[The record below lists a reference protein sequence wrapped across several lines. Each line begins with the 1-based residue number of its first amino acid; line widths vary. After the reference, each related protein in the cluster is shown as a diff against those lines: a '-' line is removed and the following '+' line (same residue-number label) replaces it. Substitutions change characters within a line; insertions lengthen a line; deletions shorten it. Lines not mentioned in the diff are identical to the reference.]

1 MRAQRRRQPRR
12 RTALSDAEAAL
23 CVLGVEGRPSTLLWD
38 RGAAERDHDTPQLGS
53 VVWRCRR
60 APGPS
65 PCTPSSTS
73 RRRAA
78 SRTRSRAAGRR
89 GHGRCRRHRDRTL
102 VDARTAAPLVAPR
115 RPAPHPRHHPPIAA
129 FGTGGARCVH
139 RARQTARG
147 QRVHRPQ
154 RRLRCRVHRARR
166 SASKRST
173 GDRPAGVHARSVPAA
188 RSRSPAH
195 PRIGRPVRSLCR
207 PPDRPSRRPRRRH
220 GDGRGAPPPAPCPA
234 ERWWRI
240 TRSAAGDAWRRGARD
255 LATSPARRPRRPCRP
270 AAAAVRA
277 SAR

>member
-1 MRAQRRRQPRR
+1 MAMSQGTGSEPVY
-12 RTALSDAEAAL
+12 AVVD
-23 CVLGVEGRPSTLLWD
+23 VETSGLRP
-38 RGAAERDHDTPQLGS
+38 GRDHVLQVA
-53 VVWRCRR
+53 VVTVD
-60 APGPS
+60 ATG
-65 PCTPSSTS
+65 TVI
-73 RRRAA
+73 
-78 SRTRSRAAGRR
+78 
-89 GHGRCRRHRDRTL
+89 DTL

-115 RPAPHPRHHPPIAA
+115 RPAPHPRHHPAIAA

-166 SASKRST
+166 SASKGST

-195 PRIGRPVRSLCR
+195 PRIGRPVRSLFR

-220 GDGRGAPPPAPCPA
+220 GDGSGAPPPAPCPA